1 MLTRRSLIAGAA
13 ALALAPIPLLAQ
25 HQDLG
30 VTESDSEAPLARR
43 WMMEDTLGNVVTN
56 LDYSG
61 KFVLIYFGYTG
72 CPDVCPTTLAT
83 LAEAIEML
91 GEDVEH
97 LAPLFVTVDPDRDT
111 AQLLRD
117 YTGFMHPAI
126 IGLRGPL
133 AYTDHMVKTFN
144 ARYEKYVPDPATP
157 ERYSIDHTASVAVVG
172 PDGQLVKRFPH
183 GTPPDQIAD
192 EMRALIASLTQ

>member
-1 MLTRRSLIAGAA
+1 MFTRRSLIAGAG
-13 ALALAPIPLLAQ
+13 ALALAPFPLFAQ

-30 VTESDSEAPLARR
+30 VSEADDDALPQRR

-56 LDYSG
+56 LDFSG

-83 LAEAIEML
+83 LAEAIELL
-91 GEDVEH
+91 GDDAAH

-126 IGLRGPL
+126 IGLRGPK
-133 AYTDHMVKTFN
+133 AYTDHMVKAFN
-144 ARYEKYVPDPATP
+144 ARYEIYVPDPATP
-157 ERYSIDHTASVAVVG
+157 EIYSIDHTASVAVVG

-192 EMRALIASLTQ
+192 EMREMIASLKQ